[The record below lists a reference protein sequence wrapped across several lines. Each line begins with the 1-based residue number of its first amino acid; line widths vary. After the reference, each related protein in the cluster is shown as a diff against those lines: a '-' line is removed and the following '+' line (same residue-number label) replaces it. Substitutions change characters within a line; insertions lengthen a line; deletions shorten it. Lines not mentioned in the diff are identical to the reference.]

1 MVAKKLPVLCAVSI
15 SLASPI
21 GFAGMERFWANKE
34 DQKTVAQMDECDAL
48 TVEQRHQLVK
58 AYQATR
64 DAEQKLDLK
73 KRMEWFCKLSDQEQD
88 RMRVAWQNMNTSERN
103 KLKQK
108 LQAATDLAERTE
120 IRREFIERFEGQF

>member
-1 MVAKKLPVLCAVSI
+1 MVAKLPMLCAVSVC
-15 SLASPI
+15 LASPL

-34 DQKTVAQMDECDAL
+34 DKKTVEQLDECDAL
-48 TVEQRHQLVK
+48 TVEQRHQLIK

-64 DAEQKLDLK
+64 DEEFKLDLK

-88 RMRVAWQNMNTSERN
+88 RMRVAWQNMNTTERN
-103 KLKQK
+103 ELKQK
-108 LQAATDLAERTE
+108 LQAANDLEERTE

>member
-1 MVAKKLPVLCAVSI
+1 MVAKMLPVLCAATI

-34 DQKTVAQMDECDAL
+34 DQKTVKQLDECDAIS
-48 TVEQRHQLVK
+48 VEQRHQLIK

-64 DAEQKLDLK
+64 DEELKLDLK

-88 RMRVAWQNMNTSERN
+88 RMRVAWQNMNTTERN
-103 KLKQK
+103 ELKKK
-108 LQAATDLAERTE
+108 LQAASNLEERTE
-120 IRREFIERFEGQF
+120 IRREFIERFESSF

>member
-1 MVAKKLPVLCAVSI
+1 MVAKLPMLCAVSVC
-15 SLASPI
+15 LASPL
-21 GFAGMERFWANKE
+21 GFAGMERLRANNEYK
-34 DQKTVAQMDECDAL
+34 KTVEQLDECDAIS
-48 TVEQRHQLVK
+48 VEQRHQLIK
-58 AYQATR
+58 AYKATL
-64 DAEQKLDLK
+64 DEELKLDLK

-88 RMRVAWQNMNTSERN
+88 RMRVAWQNMNTSELN